1 MCAIEYYTY
10 DDYKKWKGDWELIY
24 GQPVAMAPSPIR
36 NHQNVLAMLTYELNK
51 TFKDCDDCEVLVEED
66 YIICD
71 DTVLRPDISV
81 VCNEENDFIT
91 KAPEIIV
98 EIVSKSTAKRDEK
111 IKFEIYEKE
120 LVKYYILVYPD
131 RLTAKIYKNENSQ
144 FKKIGDFSKETVNL
158 SENLT
163 CEAEIDFENVF
174 KKLRRKK

>member
-24 GQPVAMAPSPIR
+24 GQPVAMAPSPVIS
-36 NHQNVLAMLTYELNK
+36 HQYLVNMFAFELTKSTNE
-51 TFKDCDDCEVLVEED
+51 CEECKVVVEED
-66 YIICD
+66 YIVCD
-71 DTVLRPDISV
+71 DTVLRPDVSLI
-81 VCNEENDFIT
+81 CNEDNDFIT
-91 KAPEIIV
+91 KAPEIVV
-98 EIVSKSTAKRDEK
+98 EIVSKSTARRDEK

-131 RLTAKIYKNENSQ
+131 KLTAKIYKNENSQ
-144 FKKIGDFSKETVNL
+144 FKKIGDFSKEKVNL

>member
-10 DDYKKWKGDWELIY
+10 DDYKKWEGDWELIY
-24 GQPVAMAPSPIR
+24 GQPVAMAPSPVIS
-36 NHQNVLAMLTYELNK
+36 HQYVMSMLVYELNK
-51 TFKDCDDCEVLVEED
+51 NLQNCEKCMVVAEED
-66 YIICD
+66 WIVCD
-71 DTVLRPDISV
+71 DTVVRPDISV
-81 VCNEENDFIT
+81 ICNEENDFII